1 MGDKTFSDKTAL
13 VTGAGRGIGRAVA
26 LGLASAGADLAL
38 LARSQPE
45 LDEVAEHA
53 KALGARAVVVPTDLA
68 DQSALAAAIAYVQK
82 ECGVIDILINNA
94 AVVQPMGP
102 TVDVDTAEWAAA
114 ITVNL
119 VSPVQLT
126 LALLPDMLRRKW
138 GRIVNVTAKSAVAP
152 SHLIGGN
159 AYTTSKA
166 ALETH
171 TLNLAAELADTGV
184 TVNAFRPGIVDTAI
198 HDWVRSQPAE
208 RIGEG
213 LRNQFIK
220 FKESGMLISPER
232 SADAL
237 LARLGDDT
245 TGQIRDVNDEP
256 PQHST
261 ALIDRLGSTARPR
274 SAG

>member
-1 MGDKTFSDKTAL
+1 MGDKTLSGKTAL

-53 KALGARAVVVPTDLA
+53 RALGARAVVVPTDLA
-68 DQSALAAAIAYVQK
+68 DQSAVAAAIAYVQK

-102 TVDVDTAEWAAA
+102 TADVDAAEWAAA

-138 GRIVNVTAKSAVAP
+138 GRIVNVTAKSGAAP
-152 SHLIGGN
+152 SQLIGGN
-159 AYTTSKA
+159 AYTTSRRHWKR
-166 ALETH
+166 
-171 TLNLAAELADTGV
+171 TL
-184 TVNAFRPGIVDTAI
+184 
-198 HDWVRSQPAE
+198 
-208 RIGEG
+208 
-213 LRNQFIK
+213 
-220 FKESGMLISPER
+220 
-232 SADAL
+232 
-237 LARLGDDT
+237 
-245 TGQIRDVNDEP
+245 
-256 PQHST
+256 
-261 ALIDRLGSTARPR
+261 
-274 SAG
+274 

>member
-1 MGDKTFSDKTAL
+1 MGDKMFSGKSAL

-45 LDEVAEHA
+45 LDEVAEHSR
-53 KALGARAVVVPTDLA
+53 ALGARVVVIPTDLA
-68 DQSALAAAIAYVQK
+68 DQSAVAAAIQHVQK
-82 ECGVIDILINNA
+82 ECGAIDILINNA

-102 TVDVDTAEWAAA
+102 TVDVDVAEWAAA

-138 GRIVNVTAKSAVAP
+138 GRIVNVTARSALAP
-152 SHLIGGN
+152 SRMIGGN
-159 AYTTSKA
+159 AYTSSKV
-166 ALETH
+166 ALEAH
-171 TLNLAAELADTGV
+171 TVNLAAELADTGV
-184 TVNAFRPGIVDTAI
+184 TVNAFRPGVVDTAI

-208 RIGEG
+208 RIGAG

-220 FKESGMLISPER
+220 FKESGILISPER
-232 SADAL
+232 SAAAL
-237 LARLGDDT
+237 LARLGSDT
-245 TGQIRDVNDEP
+245 TGQIRDVDDEP
-256 PQHST
+256 PQ
-261 ALIDRLGSTARPR
+261 R
-274 SAG
+274 